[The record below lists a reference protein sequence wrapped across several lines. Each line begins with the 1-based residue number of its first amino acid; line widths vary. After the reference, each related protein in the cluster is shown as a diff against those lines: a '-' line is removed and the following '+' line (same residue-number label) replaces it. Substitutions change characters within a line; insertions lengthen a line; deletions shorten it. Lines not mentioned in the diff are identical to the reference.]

1 MPTCYIVGAG
11 DFTPRGF
18 APVPGDLVLAAD
30 GGYRAL
36 CSLGYTPDLLLGD
49 FDSLGD
55 LPLPP
60 DLPVLRFPA
69 RKDDTDTGLA
79 LRHGLDRGYRDFALY
94 GCAGGRVDHL
104 LANLQSMARIS
115 RLGAAIRLAAPEYD
129 AWALT
134 GPAPSTPAPDAS
146 GPAPHAPDAS
156 APRIPRPHASGPAP
170 PPPPPRAHASASHI
184 SASHASAPSTSAP
197 STPAPHASAPHI
209 SASHAS
215 APSTSSDRPRAHPHR
230 PARPPRRRPALPPPA
245 TLFRP
250 PRRPAARCVHGD
262 SAHGDRRRG
271 LRSPSPGRATAMGPA
286 APALPVGGTRRPS
299 RPRAPARPPRPALGL
314 APRPRTALRA
324 PAACA
329 PRALVHGPPRTPR
342 RSRARP
348 PRARSLP
355 PPAPHSPLAN
365 PRRMRYDRASPERIE
380 TR

>member
-36 CSLGYTPDLLLGD
+36 YSLGYMPDLLLGD

-104 LANLQSMARIS
+104 LANLQSMARVS

-134 GPAPSTPAPDAS
+134 GPAPDTSASSTPAPDALAPHASASHASGPAPHAPHTPAPSTSAPDAPAPSTPAPDAPASHISASRASAPDASAPHTPAPSTSAPSTPAPDASEPDAS
-146 GPAPHAPDAS
+146 GPAPHAPD
-156 APRIPRPHASGPAP
+156 GPAATLTLP
-170 PPPPPRAHASASHI
+170 
-184 SASHASAPSTSAP
+184 
-197 STPAPHASAPHI
+197 
-209 SASHAS
+209 
-215 APSTSSDRPRAHPHR
+215 DRPGG
-230 PARPPRRRPALPPPA
+230 
-245 TLFRP
+245 TLVSVF
-250 PRRPAARCVHGD
+250 C
-262 SAHGDRRRG
+262 HGDRAEGVTLTGLSYPLDGADLTGDFPLGVSNRRLEGQPATVSVRRG
-271 LRSPSPGRATAMGPA
+271 TLLIFQGA
-286 APALPVGGTRRPS
+286 
-299 RPRAPARPPRPALGL
+299 
-314 APRPRTALRA
+314 
-324 PAACA
+324 
-329 PRALVHGPPRTPR
+329 
-342 RSRARP
+342 
-348 PRARSLP
+348 
-355 PPAPHSPLAN
+355 
-365 PRRMRYDRASPERIE
+365 
-380 TR
+380 

>member
-36 CSLGYTPDLLLGD
+36 YSLGYTPDLLLGD

-134 GPAPSTPAPDAS
+134 GPAPDAPAPATPAAPGALA
-146 GPAPHAPDAS
+146 PAAVL
-156 APRIPRPHASGPAP
+156 
-170 PPPPPRAHASASHI
+170 
-184 SASHASAPSTSAP
+184 
-197 STPAPHASAPHI
+197 
-209 SASHAS
+209 
-215 APSTSSDRPRAHPHR
+215 
-230 PARPPRRRPALPPPA
+230 ALPPRPGG
-245 TLFRP
+245 TLVSVF
-250 PRRPAARCVHGD
+250 C
-262 SAHGDRRRG
+262 HGDRAEGVTLTGLSYPLDGADLTGDFPLGVSNRRLEGQPATVSVRRG
-271 LRSPSPGRATAMGPA
+271 TLLIFQG
-286 APALPVGGTRRPS
+286 V
-299 RPRAPARPPRPALGL
+299 
-314 APRPRTALRA
+314 
-324 PAACA
+324 
-329 PRALVHGPPRTPR
+329 
-342 RSRARP
+342 
-348 PRARSLP
+348 
-355 PPAPHSPLAN
+355 
-365 PRRMRYDRASPERIE
+365 
-380 TR
+380 

>member
-36 CSLGYTPDLLLGD
+36 YSLGYTPDLLLGD

-79 LRHGLDRGYRDFALY
+79 LRHGLDRGFRDFALY

-146 GPAPHAPDAS
+146 GPAPHAPD
-156 APRIPRPHASGPAP
+156 GPAATLTLP
-170 PPPPPRAHASASHI
+170 
-184 SASHASAPSTSAP
+184 
-197 STPAPHASAPHI
+197 
-209 SASHAS
+209 
-215 APSTSSDRPRAHPHR
+215 DRPGG
-230 PARPPRRRPALPPPA
+230 
-245 TLFRP
+245 TLVSVF
-250 PRRPAARCVHGD
+250 C
-262 SAHGDRRRG
+262 HGDRAEGVTLTGLSYPLDGADLTGDFPLGVSNRRLEGQPATVSVRRG
-271 LRSPSPGRATAMGPA
+271 TLLIFQG
-286 APALPVGGTRRPS
+286 V
-299 RPRAPARPPRPALGL
+299 
-314 APRPRTALRA
+314 
-324 PAACA
+324 
-329 PRALVHGPPRTPR
+329 
-342 RSRARP
+342 
-348 PRARSLP
+348 
-355 PPAPHSPLAN
+355 
-365 PRRMRYDRASPERIE
+365 
-380 TR
+380 

>member
-36 CSLGYTPDLLLGD
+36 YSLGYTPDLLLGD

-79 LRHGLDRGYRDFALY
+79 LRHGLDRGFRDFALY

-115 RLGAAIRLAAPEYD
+115 RLGATIRLAAPEYD

-134 GPAPSTPAPDAS
+134 GPAPSTPASDASAPDASASHAS
-146 GPAPHAPDAS
+146 GPAPHAPHTPAPSTS
-156 APRIPRPHASGPAP
+156 APD
-170 PPPPPRAHASASHI
+170 ASASHI

-197 STPAPHASAPHI
+197 STPAPDALAPH
-209 SASHAS
+209 
-215 APSTSSDRPRAHPHR
+215 APDGPAATLTLPDRPGG
-230 PARPPRRRPALPPPA
+230 
-245 TLFRP
+245 TLVSVF
-250 PRRPAARCVHGD
+250 C
-262 SAHGDRRRG
+262 HGDRAEGVTLTGLSYPLDGADLTGDFPLGVSNRRLEGQPATVSVRRG
-271 LRSPSPGRATAMGPA
+271 TLLIFQGA
-286 APALPVGGTRRPS
+286 
-299 RPRAPARPPRPALGL
+299 
-314 APRPRTALRA
+314 
-324 PAACA
+324 
-329 PRALVHGPPRTPR
+329 
-342 RSRARP
+342 
-348 PRARSLP
+348 
-355 PPAPHSPLAN
+355 
-365 PRRMRYDRASPERIE
+365 
-380 TR
+380 

>member
-104 LANLQSMARIS
+104 LANLQSMARVS
-115 RLGAAIRLAAPEYD
+115 RLGATIRLAAPEYD

-134 GPAPSTPAPDAS
+134 GPASHASAPSTPAPDASAPDAS
-146 GPAPHAPDAS
+146 GPAPHAPHTPAPSTS
-156 APRIPRPHASGPAP
+156 APD
-170 PPPPPRAHASASHI
+170 ASASHI

-197 STPAPHASAPHI
+197 STPAPDALAPH
-209 SASHAS
+209 
-215 APSTSSDRPRAHPHR
+215 APDGPAATLTLPDRPGG
-230 PARPPRRRPALPPPA
+230 
-245 TLFRP
+245 TLVSVF
-250 PRRPAARCVHGD
+250 C
-262 SAHGDRRRG
+262 HGDRAEGVTLTGLSYPLDGADLTGDFPLGVSNRRLEGQPATVSVRRG
-271 LRSPSPGRATAMGPA
+271 TLLIFQGA
-286 APALPVGGTRRPS
+286 
-299 RPRAPARPPRPALGL
+299 
-314 APRPRTALRA
+314 
-324 PAACA
+324 
-329 PRALVHGPPRTPR
+329 
-342 RSRARP
+342 
-348 PRARSLP
+348 
-355 PPAPHSPLAN
+355 
-365 PRRMRYDRASPERIE
+365 
-380 TR
+380 

>member
-36 CSLGYTPDLLLGD
+36 YSLGYTPDLLLGD

-115 RLGAAIRLAAPEYD
+115 RLGATIRLAAPEYD

-134 GPAPSTPAPDAS
+134 GPAPDAPAPDALVLHAS
-146 GPAPHAPDAS
+146 APHAS
-156 APRIPRPHASGPAP
+156 APHTPAP
-170 PPPPPRAHASASHI
+170 STSAPHTPTPDASASHI

-197 STPAPHASAPHI
+197 DASAPH
-209 SASHAS
+209 
-215 APSTSSDRPRAHPHR
+215 APDG
-230 PARPPRRRPALPPPA
+230 PAAVLALPPRPGG
-245 TLFRP
+245 TLVSVF
-250 PRRPAARCVHGD
+250 C
-262 SAHGDRRRG
+262 HGDRAEGVTLTGLSYPLDGADLTGDFPLGVSNRRLEGQPATVSVRRG
-271 LRSPSPGRATAMGPA
+271 TLLIFQGA
-286 APALPVGGTRRPS
+286 
-299 RPRAPARPPRPALGL
+299 
-314 APRPRTALRA
+314 
-324 PAACA
+324 
-329 PRALVHGPPRTPR
+329 
-342 RSRARP
+342 
-348 PRARSLP
+348 
-355 PPAPHSPLAN
+355 
-365 PRRMRYDRASPERIE
+365 
-380 TR
+380 

>member
-36 CSLGYTPDLLLGD
+36 YSLGYMPDLLLGD

-104 LANLQSMARIS
+104 LANLQSMARVS

-134 GPAPSTPAPDAS
+134 GPAPDTSASSTPAPDASEPDAS
-146 GPAPHAPDAS
+146 GPAPHAPD
-156 APRIPRPHASGPAP
+156 GPAATLTLP
-170 PPPPPRAHASASHI
+170 
-184 SASHASAPSTSAP
+184 
-197 STPAPHASAPHI
+197 
-209 SASHAS
+209 
-215 APSTSSDRPRAHPHR
+215 DRPGG
-230 PARPPRRRPALPPPA
+230 
-245 TLFRP
+245 TLVSVF
-250 PRRPAARCVHGD
+250 C
-262 SAHGDRRRG
+262 HGDRAEGVTLTGLSYPLDGADLTGDFPLGVSNRRLEGQPATVSVRRG
-271 LRSPSPGRATAMGPA
+271 TLLIFQGA
-286 APALPVGGTRRPS
+286 
-299 RPRAPARPPRPALGL
+299 
-314 APRPRTALRA
+314 
-324 PAACA
+324 
-329 PRALVHGPPRTPR
+329 
-342 RSRARP
+342 
-348 PRARSLP
+348 
-355 PPAPHSPLAN
+355 
-365 PRRMRYDRASPERIE
+365 
-380 TR
+380 

>member
-36 CSLGYTPDLLLGD
+36 YSLGYTPDLLLGD

-79 LRHGLDRGYRDFALY
+79 LRHGLDRGFRDFALY

-115 RLGAAIRLAAPEYD
+115 RLGATIRLAAPEYD

-134 GPAPSTPAPDAS
+134 GPAPDTSASDAS
-146 GPAPHAPDAS
+146 APDAS
-156 APRIPRPHASGPAP
+156 APHASAP
-170 PPPPPRAHASASHI
+170 DASAPHISAPHASASHI

-197 STPAPHASAPHI
+197 STPASDASAPHT
-209 SASHAS
+209 SGPAPHAPDGP
-215 APSTSSDRPRAHPHR
+215 AATLTLPDRPGG
-230 PARPPRRRPALPPPA
+230 
-245 TLFRP
+245 TLVSVF
-250 PRRPAARCVHGD
+250 C
-262 SAHGDRRRG
+262 HGDRAEGVTLTGLSYPLDGADLTGDFPLGVSNRRLEGRPATVSVRRG
-271 LRSPSPGRATAMGPA
+271 TLLIFQGA
-286 APALPVGGTRRPS
+286 
-299 RPRAPARPPRPALGL
+299 
-314 APRPRTALRA
+314 
-324 PAACA
+324 
-329 PRALVHGPPRTPR
+329 
-342 RSRARP
+342 
-348 PRARSLP
+348 
-355 PPAPHSPLAN
+355 
-365 PRRMRYDRASPERIE
+365 
-380 TR
+380 

>member
-36 CSLGYTPDLLLGD
+36 YSLGYTPDLLLGD

-146 GPAPHAPDAS
+146 APDASASHASGPAPHAPHTPAPSTS
-156 APRIPRPHASGPAP
+156 APD
-170 PPPPPRAHASASHI
+170 ASASHI
-184 SASHASAPSTSAP
+184 SASHASAPST
-197 STPAPHASAPHI
+197 PASDASAPHI
-209 SASHAS
+209 SAPHTSGPAPHAPDGP
-215 APSTSSDRPRAHPHR
+215 AATLTLPDRPGG
-230 PARPPRRRPALPPPA
+230 
-245 TLFRP
+245 TLVSVF
-250 PRRPAARCVHGD
+250 C
-262 SAHGDRRRG
+262 HGDRAEGVTLTGLSYPLDGADLTGDFPLGVSNRRLEGQPATVSVRRG
-271 LRSPSPGRATAMGPA
+271 TLLIFQG
-286 APALPVGGTRRPS
+286 V
-299 RPRAPARPPRPALGL
+299 
-314 APRPRTALRA
+314 
-324 PAACA
+324 
-329 PRALVHGPPRTPR
+329 
-342 RSRARP
+342 
-348 PRARSLP
+348 
-355 PPAPHSPLAN
+355 
-365 PRRMRYDRASPERIE
+365 
-380 TR
+380 